1 VLGRLIIEKYK
12 LLRYVNLFSVFLIIL
27 VISCKQNQDKL
38 LSLQIKEQLMLDNA
52 EAFSNVNNL
61 KVNNSILDTIISSDF
76 IRNIN
81 GIEVASNP
89 GELKASLNVYYI
101 GFPDLELT
109 NQFRVV
115 KDNQIFSNWAI
126 TGTNTGVYGE
136 IPATGKKI
144 KITGFS
150 HFYFNN
156 DGIIYQEDIYYN
168 ELDLLQQL
176 GYSITPPIV
185 E

>member
-1 VLGRLIIEKYK
+1 MLGRTIFEEYK
-12 LLRYVNLFSVFLIIL
+12 LLRSVNLVSVFLIIIM
-27 VISCKQNQDKL
+27 ISCKQKQDQ
-38 LSLQIKEQLMLDNA
+38 LSSHQIKEQLMLDNA

-61 KVNNSILDTIISSDF
+61 KDNNSILDTIITSNF
-76 IRNIN
+76 VRNIN
-81 GIEVASNP
+81 GIEVASDP
-89 GELKASLNVYYI
+89 AELKASINVYYI

-115 KDNQIFSNWAI
+115 KGNQMFSNWVI

-150 HFYFNN
+150 HFYFNDN
-156 DGIIYQEDIYYN
+156 GLIYREDIYYN

-176 GYSITPPIV
+176 GYSITPPVV